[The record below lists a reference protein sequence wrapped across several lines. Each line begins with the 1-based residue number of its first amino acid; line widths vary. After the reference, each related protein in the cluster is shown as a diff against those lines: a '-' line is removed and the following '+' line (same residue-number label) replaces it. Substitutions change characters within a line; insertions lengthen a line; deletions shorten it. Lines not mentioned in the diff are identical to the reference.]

1 MNLAVHDIRH
11 NLGRFALTAAGIGL
25 LLMTVLGM
33 SGIYRGLVEDAL
45 VVVDHIGADLWV
57 VQRDTRGPFAEISRV
72 PANLEDRLRA
82 VPGVATARTFV
93 SHTIQREHRGQP
105 LRISVQGLAWPSDK
119 GEWLRLVAGRPL
131 GQSHFEFIADRSL
144 GLALGESL
152 TLGDDRYT
160 VVGLTSGMVSSGGD
174 GLAFFT
180 VQDAQAVQFD
190 VPGEAIRLE
199 RAARRARTE
208 VQDLGRTAPEF
219 LTRAAGAATN
229 LPVLA
234 RPAVSAVLVQ
244 LAPGADPTAVAA
256 TIAAWPDVSVHTA
269 EQQRDLLLRGMVD
282 KARRQL
288 GLFRVL
294 LVIISTIIMA
304 LIIYTLTLDKVHDI
318 ALLKLMGAKNRMIVG
333 LILQQALLLGAIG
346 YVIAYA
352 VGGWLFPLFP
362 RRVLVAPPDLAMLAA
377 VVVAISI
384 LSSLLGIWKALNVE
398 PNKVLA

>member
-11 NLGRFALTAAGIGL
+11 NLGRFLLTAAGIGL

-45 VVVDHIGADLWV
+45 VVVDRIGADLWV

-82 VPGVATARTFV
+82 VPGVASARNFV
-93 SHTIQREHRGQP
+93 SHTIQREYRGAP
-105 LRISVQGLAWPSDK
+105 LRISVQGLAWPEDK
-119 GEWLRLVAGRPL
+119 GEWLRLIRGRPL
-131 GQSHFEFIADRSL
+131 GQAHFEMIADRSL
-144 GLALGESL
+144 GLKLGEVL
-152 TLGDDRYT
+152 PLGDDHYT

-190 VPGEAIRLE
+190 VPGEAVRLE

-208 VQDLGRTAPEF
+208 NQDLGRSSPE
-219 LTRAAGAATN
+219 LVGRAAGAAAN
-229 LPVLA
+229 LPVLG
-234 RPAVSAVLVQ
+234 RPAVSAVLVR
-244 LAPGADPTAVAA
+244 LAPGADPEAVAA
-256 TIAAWPDVSVHTA
+256 TIRGWPDVSVHTA
-269 EQQRDLLLRGMVD
+269 EQQRQLLLRGMVD

-294 LVIISTIIMA
+294 LVVISTIIMA

-352 VGGWLFPLFP
+352 IGGWLFPLFP
-362 RRVLVAPPDLAMLAA
+362 RRVLIEPPDLWLLAA
-377 VVVAISI
+377 VVLAISVI
-384 LSSLLGIWKALNVE
+384 SSLLGIWKALSVE

>member
-1 MNLAVHDIRH
+1 MNLAIHDIRH

-33 SGIYRGLVEDAL
+33 SGIYRGLVDDAL

-57 VQRDTRGPFAEISRV
+57 VQRDTRGPFAEVSRV

-82 VPGVATARTFV
+82 VPGVTGARNFV
-93 SHTIQREHRGQP
+93 SHTIQREHRGRP
-105 LRISVQGLAWPSDK
+105 LRISVQGLAWPEDK
-119 GEWLRLVAGRPL
+119 GEWLKLVAGRPL
-131 GQSHFEFIADRSL
+131 AQAHFEFVADRSL
-144 GLALGESL
+144 GLALGDVL
-152 TLGDDRYT
+152 TLGDDTYT

-180 VQDAQAVQFD
+180 VRDAQAVQFD

-208 VQDLGRTAPEF
+208 AQDLGRTSPEF
-219 LTRAAGAATN
+219 LHRAGGISESI
-229 LPVLA
+229 PVLGP
-234 RPAVSAVLVQ
+234 PAVSAVLVR
-244 LAPGADPTAVAA
+244 LAPDANANAVAA
-256 TIAAWPDVSVHTA
+256 TIAGWPDVSVHTA
-269 EQQRDLLLRGMVD
+269 DQQRELMLRGMVD

-333 LILQQALLLGAIG
+333 LIMQQALLLGAIG

-352 VGGWLFPLFP
+352 IGGWLFPLFP
-362 RRVLVAPPDLAMLAA
+362 RRVLVAPPDLMMLAG
-377 VVVAISI
+377 VVLAISV
-384 LSSLLGIWKALNVE
+384 LSSLLGIWKALSVE
-398 PNKVLA
+398 PNKVLS

>member
-33 SGIYRGLVEDAL
+33 SGIYRGMIEDAL

-57 VQRDTRGPFAEISRV
+57 VQRDTRGPFAEVSRL
-72 PANLEDRLRA
+72 PASLEDRVRA
-82 VPGVATARTFV
+82 VPGVASARNFV

-105 LRISVQGLAWPSDK
+105 LRIAVQGLAWPEDK

-131 GQSHFEFIADRSL
+131 AQAHFELVADRSL
-144 GLALGESL
+144 GLKLGEVVP
-152 TLGDDRYT
+152 LGREHYT

-180 VQDAQAVQFD
+180 VRDALAVQFD

-199 RAARRARTE
+199 REARRARAASADIAR
-208 VQDLGRTAPEF
+208 VSPE
-219 LTRAAGAATN
+219 LLNRAAGAAAN

-234 RPAVSAVLVQ
+234 PPLVSAVIVR
-244 LAPGADPTAVAA
+244 LAPGADPAMVAA
-256 TIAAWPDVSVHTA
+256 TLSGWPDVSVHTA
-269 EQQRDLLLRGMVD
+269 GEQRGLLLRGMID
-282 KARRQL
+282 KARRQI

-294 LVIISTIIMA
+294 LVVISTIIMA

-318 ALLKLMGAKNRMIVG
+318 ALLKLMGARNRMIIG
-333 LILQQALLLGAIG
+333 LILQQALLLGALG
-346 YVIAYA
+346 YVIAYV

-362 RRVLVAPPDLAMLAA
+362 RRVLVAPPDLWALAA
-377 VVVAISI
+377 VVVAISVF
-384 LSSLLGIWKALNVE
+384 SSLLGIWKALRVE
-398 PNKVLA
+398 PNKVLS